1 MKRLG
6 WILLLGWV
14 IAPLA
19 WAEPDWSAIRVTMV
33 LADPPG
39 RDDAEF
45 IVLEGP
51 PRASLEGLALVVVEG
66 DRGRDQGRIDRRFVF
81 RAFHRLGPDGRFL
94 LGSCQGLAKRFQA
107 APEQDL
113 PANYLE
119 NSSFT
124 LALVPAEALERGDP
138 LEAEALD
145 AVALLDGR
153 GDRAFFGAAV
163 VGPPWSGAAQRT
175 AAGWEAVAPGKLRPP
190 RGSGA
195 GCRPRPATIPEVQG
209 RGPRSPYEG
218 ERVELEGVV
227 TAVAR
232 GNRRVWLQD
241 PTGDGDRWTSDALVV
256 YDARGW
262 SFDPRPGDRL
272 RLVGKVVEFARRKE
286 LPLTQ
291 LTELERVERLAEG
304 ETLPPAVPLP
314 RLPDVSISRA
324 IRHWEALEGMRVRL
338 DAAVVVGPSSRYG
351 DVVVVREARLR
362 RCRRLG
368 GDGDPERCSGLVWDE
383 RLGVHLL
390 LRPYR
395 GGQVDYN
402 PERIVVDDELVHL
415 PRLRPGDRMEAVV
428 GVVDYAFGA
437 YRLLAQA
444 FHATPRPLPEA
455 PVDPLPPLAPD
466 RLRVATF
473 NLKNLFDSE
482 DDPTTRD
489 ERSTLGPRQLA
500 RKLDKLAQV
509 IVTELGAPAL
519 VVVQELENQAVG
531 QALAERVSRLSG
543 RSYRLDSL
551 DAGDRRGIEVGV
563 LWDAARLELEE
574 LFLLDRERA
583 GRKVPGRPPLVAR
596 FRVGGGR
603 LTVVG
608 VHLVSRLGDDP
619 LFGAR
624 QPPRRSSEK
633 RRHAQARA
641 LRAFVERE
649 LGRAPRAALVVA
661 GDFNDF
667 PFPEP
672 DEGVD
677 PVTRVAG
684 VAPPRLENV
693 ALRIPPPRRYSYIHR
708 GNAQLIDHILVSPA
722 LVPCV
727 RGAYVAHVNADYPEA
742 LAKRRGTPL
751 RASDHDPLAV
761 DLELA
766 CLAQG

>member
-1 MKRLG
+1 MTRWGVLA
-6 WILLLGWV
+6 LLGW
-14 IAPLA
+14 LA
-19 WAEPDWSAIRVTMV
+19 LPVWAGDPAWPAVRLTMV

-45 IVLEGP
+45 IVIEGP
-51 PRASLEGLALVVVEG
+51 PGVSLDGLALVVVES
-66 DRGRDQGRIDRRFVF
+66 DRGRDQGRVDRRFLF
-81 RAFHRLGPDGRFL
+81 RSFHRIGEDGRFL
-94 LGSCQGLAKRFQA
+94 LGPCRGLAKRFQA
-107 APEQDL
+107 APDQDL

-119 NSSFT
+119 NSSLT
-124 LALVPAEALERGDP
+124 LALIPAEALEGGDP
-138 LEAEALD
+138 LAAEALD

-153 GDRAFFGAAV
+153 GDRAFFAAPV
-163 VGPPWSGAAQRT
+163 VGPPWSGAARRT
-175 AAGWEAVAPGKLRPP
+175 DDGWEAVAPGKLRPP
-190 RGSGA
+190 KGSGV

-218 ERVELEGVV
+218 ERVVVEGVV

-241 PTGDGDRWTSDALVV
+241 PEGDGDRWTSDAVVV

-262 SFDPRPGDRL
+262 PFDPRPGDTL
-272 RLVGKVVEFARRKE
+272 RVAGKVVEFARRKE

-291 LTELERVERLAEG
+291 LTALERVERLAEG
-304 ETLPPAVPLP
+304 TPLPPAVPLS
-314 RLPDVSISRA
+314 RLPGVLLSSA
-324 IRHWEALEGMRVRL
+324 IRRWEALEGMRVRL

-368 GDGDPERCSGLVWDE
+368 GGGDPARCSGLVWDD

-395 GGQVDYN
+395 GGRVDYN
-402 PERIVVDDELVHL
+402 PERIVVDDDLVRL
-415 PRLRPGDRMEAVV
+415 PLLRPGDRLREIE
-428 GVVDYAFGA
+428 GVVDYGFGS
-437 YRLLAQA
+437 YRILAQRFQA
-444 FHATPRPLPEA
+444 QTRPLPEA

-482 DDPTTRD
+482 DDPATRD
-489 ERSTLGPRQLA
+489 ERSTLGPRQLS
-500 RKLDKLAQV
+500 RKLDKLARV
-509 IVTELGAPAL
+509 IVTELAGPSV

-531 QALAERVSRLSG
+531 RTLAQRVSQLAG

-563 LWDAARLELEE
+563 LWDPARVELEE

-596 FRVGGGR
+596 FRWGESR

-624 QPPRRSSEK
+624 QPPRRASEK

-649 LGRAPRAALVVA
+649 LARDPRAALVVA

-672 DEGVD
+672 GEGVD

-684 VAPPRLENV
+684 ERPPRLENV
-693 ALRIPPPRRYSYIHR
+693 VLRIPPPRRYSYIHR
-708 GNAQLIDHILVSPA
+708 GNAQLIDHLLLSPA

-727 RGAYVAHVNADYPEA
+727 RGVYVAHVNADYPEA
-742 LAKRRGTPL
+742 LAKRRDTPL

-766 CLAQG
+766 CLARD